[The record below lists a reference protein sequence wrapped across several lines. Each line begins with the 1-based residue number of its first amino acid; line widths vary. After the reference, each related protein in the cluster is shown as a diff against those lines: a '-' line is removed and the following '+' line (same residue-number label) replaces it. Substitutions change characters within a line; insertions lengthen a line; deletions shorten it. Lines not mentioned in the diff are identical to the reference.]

1 MDKPTCVINSKTK
14 RAVKADSKL
23 GKQILASQ
31 KNVKK
36 EPNTMYKKP
45 IGPVKPKP
53 EPKKEAP
60 KPEPKKETPK
70 PKPEPKKEA
79 PKPEPKKETPK
90 PKPEPKI
97 ENDIDDLVN
106 EIDSYNFLVLMY
118 QKSIK
123 NKKIDAMIKKIEYLV
138 KKNYTVVPSDLFSFY
153 PEFLNALIDKYGASV
168 KTLNMINDNMIDFIK
183 YINDEALIPN
193 EFEVNEMKYFTKYM
207 NSRNKNKFSFLDKKK

>member
-1 MDKPTCVINSKTK
+1 MDKPTCVINPKTK

-23 GKQILASQ
+23 GKQILGG
-31 KNVKK
+31 NFKK
-36 EPNTMYKKP
+36 EP
-45 IGPVKPKP
+45 VKPAPKPKKEVPKPKKEVKPEPKKEVKP

-60 KPEPKKETPK
+60 KPKKEV
-70 PKPEPKKEA
+70 KPEPKKEA
-79 PKPEPKKETPK
+79 

-183 YINDEALIPN
+183 SINDEALIPD

>member
-45 IGPVKPKP
+45 IGPV
-53 EPKKEAP
+53 
-60 KPEPKKETPK
+60 
-70 PKPEPKKEA
+70 
-79 PKPEPKKETPK
+79 K